1 MRRIP
6 AQRLSHVAHRL
17 LEHISHGAQST
28 MSLVKFPFTQ
38 LPHIESSPKRVR
50 VFFGG
55 EYIVDTTDAL
65 LV

>member
-1 MRRIP
+1 M
-6 AQRLSHVAHRL
+6 AMAAL
-17 LEHISHGAQST
+17 
-28 MSLVKFPFTQ
+28 KFPFTQ

-65 LV
+65 LVYVILPAQSLSLFS

>member
-1 MRRIP
+1 
-6 AQRLSHVAHRL
+6 
-17 LEHISHGAQST
+17 
-28 MSLVKFPFTQ
+28 MSRATFPFAQ

-50 VFFGG
+50 VLFGG

>member
-1 MRRIP
+1 MMPIP
-6 AQRLSHVAHRL
+6 TL
-17 LEHISHGAQST
+17 
-28 MSLVKFPFTQ
+28 KFPFTH
-38 LPHIESSPKRVR
+38 LPHIEPSPKRVR